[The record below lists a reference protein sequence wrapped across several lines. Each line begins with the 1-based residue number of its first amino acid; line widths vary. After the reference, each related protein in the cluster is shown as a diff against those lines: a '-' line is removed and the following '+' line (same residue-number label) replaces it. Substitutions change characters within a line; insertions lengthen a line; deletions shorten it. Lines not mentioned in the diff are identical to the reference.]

1 MNIFLIIYLVIGLI
15 IGCFSI
21 YCMNHD
27 DEVTKD
33 VNELN
38 DLINNCGNIV
48 LFLFGVL
55 YALFLAIT
63 WPIAIICVVIKLK
76 KKKKGNK

>member
-27 DEVTKD
+27 DDVAKD

-38 DLINNCGNIV
+38 NLITNNCGTIV
-48 LFLFGVL
+48 VFIIGVL
-55 YALFLAIT
+55 YALFIALLWPLAIT
-63 WPIAIICVVIKLK
+63 YGVIKSSK
-76 KKKKGNK
+76 KERK